1 MRRLQSFTLFL
12 AAFAS
17 LLLLVSCHRSADKET
32 SDIAAIIPSDLD
44 GEPTPA
50 IEARY
55 TQWPDPDTV
64 LIYIDG
70 LRYKVA
76 SDGNI
81 FAPDG
86 KLKYKIR
93 NEGSIAS
100 LYFFQKGSSL
110 FLFYTDVT
118 PNGVGNYAKRLN
130 VQTGEVIWSCDI
142 SGVAMSRPIIKGQF
156 AYIAASG
163 FIGKLKLKNGQFDWR
178 YSNLND
184 GGRFEKFLDI
194 TFPSNTEV
202 LFVAPHTLS
211 LESDSILV
219 KDINGEVV
227 RMN

>member
-1 MRRLQSFTLFL
+1 MRRLQSFTLFVI
-12 AAFAS
+12 AFAS
-17 LLLLVSCHRSADKET
+17 AFLFVSCHRSADKEK
-32 SDIAAIIPSDLD
+32 SDIAGIIPSDLD

-86 KLKYKIR
+86 KRKFNIK
-93 NEGSIAS
+93 NKGSIDA

-118 PNGVGNYAKRLN
+118 PSNVRNYAQRLN
-130 VQTGEVIWSCDI
+130 VQTGEIVWSCDI

-156 AYIAASG
+156 AYIATSG

-194 TFPSNTEV
+194 SFPTNTEV

>member
-1 MRRLQSFTLFL
+1 MRRLQSFTLFVI
-12 AAFAS
+12 AFAS
-17 LLLLVSCHRSADKET
+17 AFLFVSCHRSADKEK
-32 SDIAAIIPSDLD
+32 SDIAGIIPSDLD

-86 KLKYKIR
+86 KRKFNIR
-93 NEGSIAS
+93 NKGSIDA

-118 PNGVGNYAKRLN
+118 PSNVRNYAQRLN
-130 VQTGEVIWSCDI
+130 VQTGEIVWSCDI

-194 TFPSNTEV
+194 SFPTNTEV

>member
-1 MRRLQSFTLFL
+1 MRRLQSFTLFVI
-12 AAFAS
+12 AFAS
-17 LLLLVSCHRSADKET
+17 AFLFVSCHRSADKEK
-32 SDIAAIIPSDLD
+32 SDIAGIIPSDLD

-81 FAPDG
+81 FAPDS
-86 KLKYKIR
+86 KRKFNIK
-93 NEGSIAS
+93 NKGSIDA

-118 PNGVGNYAKRLN
+118 PSNVRNYAQRLN
-130 VQTGEVIWSCDI
+130 VQTGEIVWSCDI

-194 TFPSNTEV
+194 SFPTNTEV

>member
-1 MRRLQSFTLFL
+1 MRRLQSFTLFVI
-12 AAFAS
+12 AFAS
-17 LLLLVSCHRSADKET
+17 AFLFVSCHRSADKEK
-32 SDIAAIIPSDLD
+32 SDIAGIIPSDLD

-86 KLKYKIR
+86 KRKFNIK
-93 NEGSIAS
+93 NKGSIDA

-118 PNGVGNYAKRLN
+118 PSNVRNYAQRLN
-130 VQTGEVIWSCDI
+130 VQTGEVVWSCDI

-194 TFPSNTEV
+194 SFPTNTEV